1 MDRMADYTEEQAATI
16 GRLEHDLGERM
27 SARPQ
32 RLAHSLSVAYT
43 AEEMALLYGVDAFQA
58 RVAGILHDWD
68 KALTTEEL
76 KADAHAMGI
85 DLGVDMSLVI
95 PLLHGLT
102 AARRLRSSYP
112 ELPEPVFAAI
122 ERHTMAAVEMAPLDQ
137 VLFVADGIEP
147 LRGDAKGIR
156 EVRELVGVASLGE
169 LFWRSFVGGIV
180 YVLET
185 NRYLY
190 PGTLEIYNALALRR
204 AQGPTDL
211 KGNL

>member
-32 RLAHSLSVAYT
+32 RLAHSLSVAHT

-156 EVRELVGVASLGE
+156 EVRELVGVASSESCSGDPSWE
-169 LFWRSFVGGIV
+169 ASSTCSRRTATSIPGRSRSTTPSPSGGHRV
-180 YVLET
+180 
-185 NRYLY
+185 R
-190 PGTLEIYNALALRR
+190 
-204 AQGPTDL
+204 PT
-211 KGNL
+211 

>member
-1 MDRMADYTEEQAATI
+1 
-16 GRLEHDLGERM
+16 
-27 SARPQ
+27 
-32 RLAHSLSVAYT
+32 
-43 AEEMALLYGVDAFQA
+43 
-58 RVAGILHDWD
+58 
-68 KALTTEEL
+68 
-76 KADAHAMGI
+76 
-85 DLGVDMSLVI
+85 
-95 PLLHGLT
+95 
-102 AARRLRSSYP
+102 
-112 ELPEPVFAAI
+112 
-122 ERHTMAAVEMAPLDQ
+122 MAAVEMAPLDQ

-204 AQGPTDL
+204 APGPTDL